1 MQREAKDK
9 DMGVWSS
16 VTSFLGFKDAD
27 DEFDDELS
35 DENGRPKVVAF
46 QDVKGAR
53 GKVGVSVFH
62 PRRYEDAPE
71 IADNLRARLLVVINL
86 VGADRALS
94 QRLID
99 FLSGVVYTL
108 DGKMQRLSEG
118 IFLFVP
124 AGVHINAREADTAA
138 ATGTYEAW

>member
-1 MQREAKDK
+1 
-9 DMGVWSS
+9 MGVWSS
-16 VTSFLGFKDAD
+16 IVSSMGFRDSD
-27 DEFDDELS
+27 DFDEELFDE
-35 DENGRPKVVAF
+35 EGKPKVVPIN
-46 QDVKGAR
+46 DAR
-53 GKVGVSVFH
+53 SGRKVGVSVFH
-62 PRRYEDAPE
+62 PRQYEEVTD

-94 QRLID
+94 QRVID

-124 AGVHINAREADTAA
+124 SHVQINSKEPEMAV
-138 ATGTYEAW
+138 GGSYEAW

>member
-1 MQREAKDK
+1 
-9 DMGVWSS
+9 MGVWSS
-16 VTSFLGFKDAD
+16 VVNFMGFRDAEEY
-27 DEFDDELS
+27 DEDLFDTD
-35 DENGRPKVVAF
+35 GRPKVIPI
-46 QDVKGAR
+46 DSKSPR
-53 GKVGVSVFH
+53 KVGVSVFH
-62 PRRYEDAPE
+62 PRQYDEVTE

-94 QRLID
+94 QRVID

-124 AGVHINAREADTAA
+124 SNVQINAREPELA
-138 ATGTYEAW
+138 ATGTSYETW